1 MAINRTLF
9 SDFLTQLGVPHTT
22 GYSNAQYMSMP
33 FRSLFGLS
41 KLMQQYGI
49 DSEGYTLADRDELLK
64 LPTPFLARTGAGFII
79 VTEIGASQVEYIT
92 EGEPL
97 TIDTEAFKQACC
109 GTVFLAYPSA
119 GACEPHYRLHAREQW
134 FNDAK
139 KWVLAAAVLFLVA
152 WGTVSAG
159 LYRHVS
165 TMLLLLFNFVGL
177 ALTFMLVQK
186 TYKVGG
192 TVSERV
198 CSVLEKGGCDD
209 VLSTDASKF
218 FGIFSWSEVGFGYF
232 SVNLLILLMF
242 PEQIGALALYNVCC
256 LPYTVWSIWY
266 QRFRAHHWCT
276 LCVGVQT
283 TLWLLFFCNLF
294 GGWLAGA
301 LPLRWNMLVPGAA
314 YVAVVLAVNAL
325 SPYIHKPQT
334 LPDNE
339 KA

>member
-9 SDFLTQLGVPHTT
+9 SDFLTALDVPHTPD
-22 GYSNAQYMSMP
+22 YSNAQYMSMP
-33 FRSLFGLS
+33 FRSLFGLT
-41 KLMQQYGI
+41 KLLEQYGV
-49 DSEGYTLADRDELLK
+49 DSEGYRLDDRNELLS
-64 LPTPFLARTGAGFII
+64 LPTPFLARTGSGFII
-79 VTEIGASQVEYIT
+79 VTDIGKAQVSYIT
-92 EGEPL
+92 EGEPM
-97 TIDTEAFKQACC
+97 TIDPEEFKKVCC
-109 GTVFLAYPSA
+109 GTVLLAYPRPDA
-119 GACEPHYRLHAREQW
+119 AEPSYGLHAREQF

-139 KWVLAAAVLFLVA
+139 KWVLLAALIFLVA
-152 WGTVSAG
+152 WGAIAG
-159 LYRHVS
+159 ELYRHVS
-165 TMLLLLFNFVGL
+165 TMLLLLFNFCGL

-192 TVSERV
+192 SVSERV
-198 CSVLEKGGCDD
+198 CGVLEKGGCDD

-232 SVNLLILLMF
+232 SVNLLTLLMF
-242 PEQIGALALYNVCC
+242 PDQIGTLALYNVCC

-294 GGWLAGA
+294 GGWIEQAF
-301 LPLRWNMLVPGAA
+301 PLRWSMLLPGAA

-325 SPYIHKPQT
+325 SPYIHKPLT
-334 LPDNE
+334 TTDNE